1 MLKKVIEID
10 SVIENIS
17 ALNRNYLASLWTG
30 SEIYK
35 SNGIVCTCKNHS
47 HVFFYVHI
55 KMSRAYPYERIF
67 RQNTY
72 VNALAWTCLK
82 LYIQSTSSTVYTL
95 CICTAFSLALNIFY
109 SKFKTFLDVTI
120 LWGAGVGLFS
130 QKKSNFSN
138 LLKVHIFWEGHQIF
152 QNLHLTFDEPC
163 IE

>member
-109 SKFKTFLDVTI
+109 SKFKTFLDFSRISPLKADNAHVRMHFVKLNGNGNWSEI
-120 LWGAGVGLFS
+120 LR
-130 QKKSNFSN
+130 
-138 LLKVHIFWEGHQIF
+138 I
-152 QNLHLTFDEPC
+152 
-163 IE
+163 

>member
-35 SNGIVCTCKNHS
+35 SNGVVCTCKNHS

-95 CICTAFSLALNIFY
+95 CICTAFSIALQRVLALCEYHYCEFHY
-109 SKFKTFLDVTI
+109 CGFSKL
-120 LWGAGVGLFS
+120 
-130 QKKSNFSN
+130 
-138 LLKVHIFWEGHQIF
+138 LLKFS
-152 QNLHLTFDEPC
+152 
-163 IE
+163 

>member
-1 MLKKVIEID
+1 MIFQHVEKSNWNKLYNWKWECLWIETIWPNC
-10 SVIENIS
+10 E
-17 ALNRNYLASLWTG
+17 LFWG

-47 HVFFYVHI
+47 HVFFYVRK

-95 CICTAFSLALNIFY
+95 CICTAFSLAPNIFY
-109 SKFKTFLDVTI
+109 GKFKNFLVVTI
-120 LWGAGVGLFS
+120 FWGAGVGLFS
-130 QKKSNFSN
+130 QKKGTAFSN
-138 LLKVHIFWEGHQIF
+138 QFLSYP
-152 QNLHLTFDEPC
+152 D
-163 IE
+163 

>member
-1 MLKKVIEID
+1 MLWIETIWPHCELGRKFT
-10 SVIENIS
+10 SQMASYV
-17 ALNRNYLASLWTG
+17 LAKIIHMSFSMYIHT
-30 SEIYK
+30 
-35 SNGIVCTCKNHS
+35 
-47 HVFFYVHI
+47 

-130 QKKSNFSN
+130 QKKKSNFSN

-152 QNLHLTFDEPC
+152 QNLHLTFDEHY
-163 IE
+163 IGQK